1 MTSLVTVPVTDGKV
15 TAYNASPG
23 TTDLTADI
31 VGYDTYSGAE
41 FTALP
46 AARILDTRTG
56 LGVPKARVGAG
67 QTVTLKVA
75 GAGGLPDTQTSAV
88 ALDVTVISPA
98 ASGHLIVSA
107 DGAPRPSVSS
117 LSFAAG
123 QQVTQLTLSQV
134 INGKVTFYNGSAGP
148 LDLTADVVGFYATQ
162 GFYATHGSLFHPL
175 DSVRIMDTR
184 TGLGGAGETVLPH
197 AAAGIDIGYP
207 ALPLT
212 AAPTAVVLNVT
223 VLDQQRP
230 GVLSVFGD
238 PMWSSL
244 PGTPN
249 LAFTASQPASNLVVV
264 PSTGVDFYNNSSGN
278 IQIVVDIEGYYTQ

>member
-1 MTSLVTVPVTDGKV
+1 MT
-15 TAYNASPG
+15 
-23 TTDLTADI
+23 
-31 VGYDTYSGAE
+31 
-41 FTALP
+41 
-46 AARILDTRTG
+46 
-56 LGVPKARVGAG
+56 
-67 QTVTLKVA
+67 
-75 GAGGLPDTQTSAV
+75 
-88 ALDVTVISPA
+88 
-98 ASGHLIVSA
+98 
-107 DGAPRPSVSS
+107 
-117 LSFAAG
+117 
-123 QQVTQLTLSQV
+123 
-134 INGKVTFYNGSAGP
+134 
-148 LDLTADVVGFYATQ
+148 
-162 GFYATHGSLFHPL
+162 
-175 DSVRIMDTR
+175 
-184 TGLGGAGETVLPH
+184 
-197 AAAGIDIGYP
+197 AAGIDIGYP